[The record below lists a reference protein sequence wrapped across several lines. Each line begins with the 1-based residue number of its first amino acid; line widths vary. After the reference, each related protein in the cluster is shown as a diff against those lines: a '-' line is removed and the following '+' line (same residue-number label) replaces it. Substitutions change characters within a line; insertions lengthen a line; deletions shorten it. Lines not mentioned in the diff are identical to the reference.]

1 MNYQPKSVQRMPDT
15 LVPQS
20 VTTGPLPGSAKVYH
34 HVEGTAAIAV
44 PFREISLDPSA
55 KEPPV
60 RVYDASGPYTET
72 GYTVDLSAGLPH
84 ARSWLA
90 GRGYQPYD
98 GRAVRPEDNGNVG
111 VDKLVPACPAVTARP
126 S

>member
-1 MNYQPKSVQRMPDT
+1 MNYQPKLDT

-34 HVEGTAAIAV
+34 RVEGRSDGACEIAV
-44 PFREISLDPSA
+44 PFREIALDPSA

-84 ARSWLA
+84 ARAWLA
-90 GRGYQPYD
+90 GRGYAAYD
-98 GRAVRPEDNGNVG
+98 GRVVRPEDNGNVG
-111 VDKLVPACPAVTARP
+111 ADRLVPA
-126 S
+126 